1 MKRVL
6 LLTRGALVQDDD
18 FGGPNKGDIAYKP
31 PIILKEK
38 VKRVLLLTSGA
49 LVQDDDFGEPNK
61 GDVAYKLP
69 IILKEKSEKS
79 VASDQW
85 CSRPR

>member
-1 MKRVL
+1 M
-6 LLTRGALVQDDD
+6 TSGALVQNDD
-18 FGGPNKGDIAYKP
+18 FGGPNKSDIAYKP

-38 VKRVLLLTSGA
+38 VKGVLLLTSGA
-49 LVQDDDFGEPNK
+49 LVQNDDFGGPNK
-61 GDVAYKLP
+61 GDIAYNLP
-69 IILKEKSEKS
+69 HNPKRKSEKS

>member
-6 LLTRGALVQDDD
+6 LLTSGALVQDDD
-18 FGGPNKGDIAYKP
+18 FGGPNKGDIASKP

-49 LVQDDDFGEPNK
+49 LVQDDDFGGPNK
-61 GDVAYKLP
+61 GDIASKPP
-69 IILKEKSEKS
+69 IILKKSEKS

>member
-6 LLTRGALVQDDD
+6 LLTSGALVQDDD
-18 FGGPNKGDIAYKP
+18 FGGPNKGDIASKP

-49 LVQDDDFGEPNK
+49 LVQEDDFGGPNK
-61 GDVAYKLP
+61 AD
-69 IILKEKSEKS
+69 I
-79 VASDQW
+79 ASK
-85 CSRPR
+85 PP